1 MEPDSLEAWASANLK
16 STFAVIGLGGAGS
29 EAAQDLVELG
39 ITGVETCVINT
50 DARSLDRVHADRKV
64 LIGQRHLKGGGSGGD
79 REAVLAAIEDGKV
92 DLQARLEEFEIVF
105 LVAGLGGGTGS
116 ALLPYLAG
124 LLRKSHSL
132 AIPVAFLPF
141 HIELDSNPV
150 RRANSLQAL
159 EELEHL
165 DGLLLALSNEK
176 LRRFESLPLQRVF
189 HVRNTYLH
197 RLVSSLVDMVENPSQ
212 LNVDLA
218 SLKRHLR
225 DAGLSTLLYAEQHVS
240 EPERLIHQALTET
253 LLDFDLDEAQS
264 PSALI
269 HLDGGS
275 NMTLRTLDR
284 VLHAVQHR
292 LGRPQR
298 LMFGT
303 RTHPETREVIRMTA
317 VVGGL
322 RRRTARQALS
332 TAPPP
337 TMPLPTVH

>member
-16 STFAVIGLGGAGS
+16 STFGVIGLGGAGS

-50 DARSLDRVHADRKV
+50 DARNLDRVHADRKV

-79 REAVLAAIEDGKV
+79 REAVLAAIEDGKD
-92 DLQARLEEFEIVF
+92 DLQARLEEYEIVF

-132 AIPVAFLPF
+132 AIPIAFLPF
-141 HIELDSNPV
+141 HVELESNPV

-176 LRRFESLPLQRVF
+176 LRRFENLPLQRVF

-264 PSALI
+264 ASALI

-292 LGRPQR
+292 LGRPGR

-303 RTHPETREVIRMTA
+303 RTHAEPREVVRMTA

-322 RRRTARQALS
+322 RRRTARQALN

-337 TMPLPTVH
+337 SLPLPMVH

>member
-50 DARSLDRVHADRKV
+50 DAKSLDRVHADRKV
-64 LIGQRHLKGGGSGGD
+64 LIGQRHLKGRGSGGD
-79 REAVLAAIEDGKV
+79 REAVLAAIEEGKS

-141 HIELDSNPV
+141 HIELDSNPI
-150 RRANSLQAL
+150 RRSNSLQAL

-189 HVRNTYLH
+189 HVRNTYC
-197 RLVSSLVDMVENPSQ
+197 
-212 LNVDLA
+212 
-218 SLKRHLR
+218 
-225 DAGLSTLLYAEQHVS
+225 T
-240 EPERLIHQALTET
+240 
-253 LLDFDLDEAQS
+253 
-264 PSALI
+264 
-269 HLDGGS
+269 GS
-275 NMTLRTLDR
+275 
-284 VLHAVQHR
+284 
-292 LGRPQR
+292 
-298 LMFGT
+298 
-303 RTHPETREVIRMTA
+303 
-317 VVGGL
+317 
-322 RRRTARQALS
+322 
-332 TAPPP
+332 
-337 TMPLPTVH
+337 

>member
-16 STFAVIGLGGAGS
+16 STFGVIGLGGAGS

-50 DARSLDRVHADRKV
+50 DARNLDRVHADRKV

-79 REAVLAAIEDGKV
+79 REAVLAAIEDGKD

-132 AIPVAFLPF
+132 AIPIAFLPF
-141 HIELDSNPV
+141 HVELDSNPV

-176 LRRFESLPLQRVF
+176 LRRFENLPLQRVF

-264 PSALI
+264 ASALV

-284 VLHAVQHR
+284 VLHAVQHQ
-292 LGRPQR
+292 LGRPGR

-303 RTHPETREVIRMTA
+303 RTHPEPREVVRMTA

-322 RRRTARQALS
+322 RRRTARQALNP
-332 TAPPP
+332 APPA
-337 TMPLPTVH
+337 TLPLPMVR